1 MSNTAILFNQKPN
14 NAALSYAMSY
24 VRISGIQPDHRKLN
38 GDSRACAEILLRDI
52 KSTNEKQFIMEFRLL
67 WAHIIGGCMI
77 PQGGELSLIK
87 STRKAMIVGMMLLF
101 FTILVLSGILTK
113 GTPNTPDALQYLRGW
128 ETNVADKADDAYY
141 KEEKQSYIL
150 EMSHE
155 LSNNMCGKVISF
167 RTNDSFVDAFF
178 LSADGQSAKI
188 YHFGEQPRFG
198 SSPGTY
204 THFIEMPESGSGRI
218 LIRIETAYKNKFLT
232 EYDVAIGSKNELIFG
247 YLRSEAAAVIP
258 NILLIIFGSILFIVY
273 IVSLGMHRPVPE
285 ALSLSILTII
295 FTIYANCPLFA
306 NQCIFQNAITQYY
319 LNYFTLYLSPLLAI
333 LYFEDIVP
341 ELNMKWLFYGLCTL
355 STALTAL
362 HFLGI
367 ADYTKTIK
375 IYIAALALFAL
386 ISFVM
391 IAAKFKKMTSLN
403 RIALLTMLFF
413 ILINTLFF
421 IFISTL
427 GNQSFLTKIGLL
439 LYIFIAIVNGLNKLM
454 EGFFKKRED
463 ELLHEIAYT
472 DNLTQ
477 LGNRYALERDVQK
490 MSLESVSIVSLDLNY
505 LKYTNDTFGHSG
517 GDVLLK
523 AAAAC
528 ISSVYDKVY
537 RVGGDEFIAL
547 VEQTDH
553 TVLDSFADHL
563 QKKIMQFNQERT
575 HFEAFAE
582 HEDFVLSIAAGYASH
597 QVNDNSYEQI
607 MNRADEKMYTIKKR
621 IHAENGKTPIQKTA
635 VNH

>member
-1 MSNTAILFNQKPN
+1 
-14 NAALSYAMSY
+14 
-24 VRISGIQPDHRKLN
+24 
-38 GDSRACAEILLRDI
+38 
-52 KSTNEKQFIMEFRLL
+52 
-67 WAHIIGGCMI
+67 
-77 PQGGELSLIK
+77 
-87 STRKAMIVGMMLLF
+87 MMLLF
-101 FTILVLSGILTK
+101 LTILIVSGILTK
-113 GTPNTPDALQYLRGW
+113 GTPNTPDTMQYLSGW
-128 ETNVADKADDAYY
+128 ETKTADKAEDAYY
-141 KEEKQSYIL
+141 SKDKQSYIL

-155 LSNNMCGKVISF
+155 LTKNMYGKVISF
-167 RTNDSFVDAFF
+167 RTNDSYVDAFL
-178 LSADGQSAKI
+178 LSSDGQPEKI
-188 YHFGEQPRFG
+188 YHFGEQLRFG
-198 SSPGTY
+198 DSPGTY
-204 THFIEMPESGSGRI
+204 THFIEMPDSGSGRI
-218 LIRIETAYKNKFLT
+218 LIRIETAYENKFLMQ
-232 EYDVAIGSKNELIFG
+232 YDIAIGSKNELIYG
-247 YLRSEAAAVIP
+247 YLRSEAASVIP
-258 NILLIIFGSILFIVY
+258 NILLIIFGLILFIIY

-285 ALSLSILTII
+285 ALSLSMLTII

-306 NQCIFQNAITQYY
+306 NQYIFQNALTQYY
-319 LNYFTLYLSPLLAI
+319 MNYFTLYLSPLLAI

-355 STALTAL
+355 SAVLTVL
-362 HFLGI
+362 HFTGI
-367 ADYTKTIK
+367 ATYTRTIK
-375 IYIAALALFAL
+375 LYIAALGLFAL

-391 IAAKFKKMTSLN
+391 IAAKFRTMTFLN
-403 RIALLTMLFF
+403 KIALITMLFF
-413 ILINTLFF
+413 ILLNTLFF

-439 LYIFIAIVNGLNKLM
+439 LYIFIAIVNGLKKLM
-454 EGFFKKRED
+454 EGFFKERED

-517 GDVLLK
+517 GDILLK

-553 TVLDSFADHL
+553 TILDSYADNLH
-563 QKKIMQFNQERT
+563 KKIMQFNQQRT
-575 HFEAFAE
+575 YFEAFAE

-597 QVNDNSYEQI
+597 QANDSSYEQI
-607 MNRADEKMYTIKKR
+607 MNRADEKMYSIKKR
-621 IHAENGKTPIQKTA
+621 IHAESGRTPIQKAA
-635 VNH
+635 VDHQG